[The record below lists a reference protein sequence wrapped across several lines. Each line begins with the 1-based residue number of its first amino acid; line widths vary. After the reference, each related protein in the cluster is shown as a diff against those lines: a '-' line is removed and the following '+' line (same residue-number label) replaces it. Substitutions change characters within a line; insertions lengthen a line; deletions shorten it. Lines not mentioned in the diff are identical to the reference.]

1 VSLRSLRFR
10 LLSAAA
16 ISVSL
21 ALVLAG
27 FALVSL
33 FEHHVTR
40 RLDAELEVYLNH
52 LIGHIALD
60 PQGRIT
66 VTGDSPA
73 PGFRQPL
80 SGRYWQIQDESSHRL
95 LRSRS
100 LWDFQIPLPPDE
112 LDLGVVHRHELAGPG
127 GQSLLVRE
135 QQFILHPRNEA
146 LRLRVA
152 VGMDRADLLAARAA
166 FTNDMLPY
174 LGLLAL
180 AFLAASYLQV
190 RLGLS
195 PLKRVRNAV
204 TAVREGSAQRLPR
217 DYPDEL
223 APLVDEINEL
233 LEARDRTVENAR
245 AWTAD
250 LAHGL
255 KTPLTALG
263 ADAQRLRK
271 LQQNEIADDLEQL
284 AQAMRA
290 RVDRELVRA
299 RLQVAAPGANR
310 QSSLA
315 AVVEAVVKTLKR
327 TPRGGELDW
336 DLRLSPTASVLVPE
350 DDLAELVG
358 NLLENAAK
366 WARSTVSVGVA
377 VSGGQVRMDVEDDG
391 PGVDAA
397 TTELL
402 TRRGVRLDQRKD
414 GSGLGLAIV
423 GDILAAYHG
432 SLRLGRSEL
441 GGLAVDVR
449 LPGV

>member
-1 VSLRSLRFR
+1 
-10 LLSAAA
+10 
-16 ISVSL
+16 
-21 ALVLAG
+21 
-27 FALVSL
+27 
-33 FEHHVTR
+33 
-40 RLDAELEVYLNH
+40 
-52 LIGHIALD
+52 
-60 PQGRIT
+60 
-66 VTGDSPA
+66 
-73 PGFRQPL
+73 
-80 SGRYWQIQDESSHRL
+80 
-95 LRSRS
+95 
-100 LWDFQIPLPPDE
+100 
-112 LDLGVVHRHELAGPG
+112 VVHRHELSGPG

-152 VGMDRADLLAARAA
+152 VAMDRADLLAARAA

-195 PLKRVRNAV
+195 PLNRVRNAV
-204 TAVREGSAQRLPR
+204 TAVREGSSQRLSR

-233 LEARDRTVENAR
+233 LEARDLTVEKAR

-263 ADAQRLRK
+263 ADVQRLRK
-271 LQQNEIADDLEQL
+271 LGQNEIADDLEQL

-299 RLQVAAPGANR
+299 RLQMAAPGANR

-315 AVVEAVVKTLKR
+315 AVVKAVVKTLQR

-336 DLRLSPTASVLVPE
+336 DLRLSPTATVLVPE

-358 NLLENAAK
+358 NLLENAVK
-366 WARSTVSVGVA
+366 WAGSAVSVV
-377 VSGGQVRMDVEDDG
+377 VTTSDGQVRMDVEDDG

-397 TTELL
+397 DTELL

-423 GDILAAYHG
+423 GDILEAYHG
-432 SLRLGRSEL
+432 NLQLGRSEL

-449 LPGV
+449 LPGPSAAPT

>member
-1 VSLRSLRFR
+1 
-10 LLSAAA
+10 
-16 ISVSL
+16 
-21 ALVLAG
+21 
-27 FALVSL
+27 
-33 FEHHVTR
+33 
-40 RLDAELEVYLNH
+40 
-52 LIGHIALD
+52 
-60 PQGRIT
+60 
-66 VTGDSPA
+66 
-73 PGFRQPL
+73 
-80 SGRYWQIQDESSHRL
+80 
-95 LRSRS
+95 
-100 LWDFQIPLPPDE
+100 
-112 LDLGVVHRHELAGPG
+112 VVHRHELSGPG

-152 VGMDRADLLAARAA
+152 VAMDRADLLAARAA

-195 PLKRVRNAV
+195 PLNRVRNAV
-204 TAVREGSAQRLPR
+204 TAVREGSSQRLSR

-233 LEARDRTVENAR
+233 LEARDLTVEKAR

-263 ADAQRLRK
+263 ADVQRLRK
-271 LQQNEIADDLEQL
+271 LGQNEIADDLEQL

-299 RLQVAAPGANR
+299 RLQMAAPGANR

-315 AVVEAVVKTLKR
+315 AVVKAVVKTLQR

-336 DLRLSPTASVLVPE
+336 DLRLSPTATVLVPE

-358 NLLENAAK
+358 NLLENAVK
-366 WARSTVSVGVA
+366 WAGSAVSV
-377 VSGGQVRMDVEDDG
+377 
-391 PGVDAA
+391 
-397 TTELL
+397 
-402 TRRGVRLDQRKD
+402 RR
-414 GSGLGLAIV
+414 
-423 GDILAAYHG
+423 
-432 SLRLGRSEL
+432 
-441 GGLAVDVR
+441 
-449 LPGV
+449 